1 MRRPVGR
8 SRLRLSP
15 RKRAARRKRR
25 RLLPGSRR
33 AAPRI
38 SQRRSRKSPRS
49 PKKSSAAMAKR
60 IPDPHQ
66 KVDAKRPDVGR
77 AASDDADRDEHF
89 VVFKIAGDSFG
100 FRVEDVSEII
110 RLPGLA
116 KMPLGP
122 RSLLGL
128 ANLRGVI
135 LPVIAL
141 RHLLHLP
148 ELLPDETTRVIV
160 IARGASVG
168 FVVDRIDNLLALPT
182 NRLEGMTP
190 EPVPSI
196 PICWM
201 VS

>member
-1 MRRPVGR
+1 
-8 SRLRLSP
+8 
-15 RKRAARRKRR
+15 
-25 RLLPGSRR
+25 
-33 AAPRI
+33 
-38 SQRRSRKSPRS
+38 
-49 PKKSSAAMAKR
+49 MAKR

-182 NRLEGMTP
+182 NRLERDDAGAGSVDPDLLDGIIKGAELDGTIKILNP
-190 EPVPSI
+190 QRLLRDEFARLGAQSPRASTAGLVT
-196 PICWM
+196 
-201 VS
+201 